1 MKILIVD
8 DNDENLYLLE
18 SLLTGKGHEVVS
30 ASNGAEALE
39 KLRGDSIGMI
49 ISDIFMPKMDG
60 FQLCRECKQDDG
72 LREIPFVFYTAIYTD
87 KKDEEFALR
96 LGADKIIVKPVD
108 PERFTELLE
117 GVIANS
123 KKGSLPPSRAPI
135 GEEAVYLKEYS
146 ERLIRK
152 LEQKVQELEKE
163 VAQRKLAEEELKAI
177 NETLEQRV
185 AERTALAERRTE
197 ELTRSNAELEAEVSE
212 RKQAEQAVRKSEERY
227 RSLVA
232 NIPDVVWTTDSEGNT
247 SFISPNV
254 EQIYGYTPQEIYE
267 GGDRVWFG
275 RIHPDDI
282 EKVKKAYETLLAKGK
297 KYDVEYRIKRK
308 DGRWIWLHDRAI
320 ATREEAGQLHADGVF
335 SDITERKRAEEDL
348 KALNESLEQRS
359 EELARSNAELE
370 DFTYV
375 VSHDLK
381 EPLRGIE
388 AFSGFLAADY
398 GDRLNEK
405 GQEYISVLRG
415 NAVRM
420 SALIEDLLQ
429 LSRVG
434 RVQQEYATV
443 AVDSLLG
450 SARRDLQFAL
460 EEKKVDLRIQPDLPT
475 ITCDEV
481 RIKQVF
487 TNLISNA
494 IKFNDKQQP
503 VVEIA
508 CHEDET
514 AYTFSV
520 RDNGIGIDKRYHE
533 KIFGIFQR
541 LGPREGYEG
550 TGAGLTICRKIVEAH
565 GGKIWVESK
574 VGEGSTFSFTIPK
587 TRRQE

>member
-18 SLLTGKGHEVVS
+18 TLLTGKGHEVVS
-30 ASNGAEALE
+30 ANNGAEALE
-39 KLRGDSIGMI
+39 KLRGASIGII

-60 FQLCRECKQDDG
+60 FQLCRECKKDDG
-72 LREIPFVFYTAIYTD
+72 LREIPFVFYTATYTD

-108 PERFTELLE
+108 PERFTELVE

-152 LEQKVQELEKE
+152 LEQKVQELEEE
-163 VAQRKLAEEELKAI
+163 VTQRKRAEEELKALA
-177 NETLEQRV
+177 ESLEQRV
-185 AERTALAERRTE
+185 LERTE
-197 ELTRSNAELEAEVSE
+197 ELTRSNAEL
-212 RKQAEQAVRKSEERY
+212 
-227 RSLVA
+227 
-232 NIPDVVWTTDSEGNT
+232 
-247 SFISPNV
+247 
-254 EQIYGYTPQEIYE
+254 
-267 GGDRVWFG
+267 
-275 RIHPDDI
+275 
-282 EKVKKAYETLLAKGK
+282 KKE
-297 KYDVEYRIKRK
+297 
-308 DGRWIWLHDRAI
+308 
-320 ATREEAGQLHADGVF
+320 
-335 SDITERKRAEEDL
+335 ITERKRAQEALSAKVKDYIDTTNLTGDMIAKLDKHGNWTFLNDAACRFLGRPREELLDTNSRVCVHPEDIEATAQAIRETRAKKDL
-348 KALNESLEQRS
+348 VTGFVNRQLTPMGTRVVEWNGYPLFDEKGQYAGIQITGRDITDRKQAEEALKQTA

-388 AFSGFLAADY
+388 AFSGFLAEDYADKLDEQ
-398 GDRLNEK
+398 GK
-405 GQEYISVLRG
+405 KHIGVLRG

-434 RVQQEYATV
+434 RVQQECATV
-443 AVDSLLG
+443 AVESLLG
-450 SARRDLQFAL
+450 DVQRDLQFAL

-494 IKFNDKQQP
+494 IKFNDKPQP

-508 CHEDET
+508 CREDDGS
-514 AYTFSV
+514 YTFSV
-520 RDNGIGIDKRYHE
+520 RDNGMGIDEQYHE

-541 LGPREGYEG
+541 LGPREEYEG
-550 TGAGLTICRKIVEAH
+550 TGAGLTICKKVVEAH
-565 GGKIWVESK
+565 GGRIWVESK
-574 VGEGSTFSFTIPK
+574 VGKGSTFSFTIPK
-587 TRRQE
+587 APRQE